1 MGTFGRVNP
10 GGREARDA
18 GRESV
23 VSREH
28 QGECHVSGQGRRS
41 LVQALFTFPQS
52 VGIAGGRP
60 SSSYYF
66 IGTQGDGLFY
76 LDPHFTRPAI
86 PLKTRAAERDPD
98 NPSTTN
104 PGEQEKSPVE
114 WLLNA
119 YSAEQLRTFHCDKV
133 KEMPLGS
140 LDPSMLMGFLC
151 CDYDDW
157 VDLRERL
164 NGVSRFNS
172 DNDKD

>member
-1 MGTFGRVNP
+1 M
-10 GGREARDA
+10 
-18 GRESV
+18 
-23 VSREH
+23 
-28 QGECHVSGQGRRS
+28 
-41 LVQALFTFPQS
+41 QALFTFPQS

-98 NPSTTN
+98 DPTTTTTTN
-104 PGEQEKSPVE
+104 PGDQEKSPVE
-114 WLLNA
+114 WMLDA

-133 KEMPLGS
+133 KKMPLGS

-151 CDYDDW
+151 RDYDDW
-157 VDLRERL
+157 MDLRERL
-164 NGVSRFNS
+164 NGVSRQVR
-172 DNDKD
+172 DRDID